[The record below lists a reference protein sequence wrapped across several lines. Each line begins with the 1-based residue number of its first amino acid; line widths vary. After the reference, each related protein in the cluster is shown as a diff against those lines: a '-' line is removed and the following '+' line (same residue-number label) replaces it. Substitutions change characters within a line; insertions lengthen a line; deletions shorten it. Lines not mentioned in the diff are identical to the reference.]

1 MIMGSR
7 RTRQAHHQAGRI
19 SGEPPARQP
28 RIPALAHLI
37 LNGRWFQRLALHM
50 NNRHETNR
58 TPASSSPMRTPTGN
72 TLQPGMFRPRY
83 RPVGALLFRTRVVQR
98 LLGDSFVAPRGPAN
112 PVQDTDC
119 ARPHICDVNT
129 AAFEQR
135 GVDMDAEE
143 ISRFRQQ
150 ALISSLQSSLR
161 RWGGR

>member
-1 MIMGSR
+1 MIMDSR

-19 SGEPPARQP
+19 SRESPTRQP
-28 RIPALAHLI
+28 RIPALAYLI
-37 LNGRWFQRLALHM
+37 LIARWFRRLALQLD
-50 NNRHETNR
+50 NRHETNR
-58 TPASSSPMRTPTGN
+58 SPASSSSMGTPIGN
-72 TLQPGMFRPRY
+72 ILQPRMFRSRY

>member
-1 MIMGSR
+1 MGSR

-19 SGEPPARQP
+19 SGESPTRQP
-28 RIPALAHLI
+28 RIPALAYLI
-37 LNGRWFQRLALHM
+37 LNARWFRRLALHL

-58 TPASSSPMRTPTGN
+58 PPAFSSPMGNPTGN

-83 RPVGALLFRTRVVQR
+83 HPLGALLFRTRVVQR

-112 PVQDTDC
+112 PVQNTDC
-119 ARPHICDVNT
+119 ARPHICDVND
-129 AAFEQR
+129 AASEQR
-135 GVDMDAEE
+135 GLDIGDEE
-143 ISRFRQQ
+143 IRRLRQQ